1 MNRVCD
7 AGGICGHTPQCDH
20 FCHFTAAEL
29 EPEQDGQCKLCVDGC
44 AACDARKQPQV
55 RKIKPYPAIPDDIEP
70 VPDQWHKIG
79 VVMLWCIFAVLLV
92 ICLALF
98 FTGLWV
104 WSLLI

>member
-7 AGGICGHTPQCDH
+7 AGAFCLQRPQCEYR
-20 FCHFTAAEL
+20 CHFT
-29 EPEQDGQCKLCVDGC
+29 
-44 AACDARKQPQV
+44 DAGLGTETH
-55 RKIKPYPAIPDDIEP
+55 KIKPWPVIPPDIEP
-70 VPDQWHKIG
+70 VSDIWQVIG
-79 VVMLWCIFAVLLV
+79 SVMVGFVLVVLFA